1 MTPITL
7 TGVPTM
13 KRTLFA
19 GASALAFALSTP
31 SSPAAAQGIPV
42 YDNAG
47 FLRQGAQHIETIGR
61 WTSQLRAMEQQ
72 YTQIYRTANS
82 LAHTTSVQGLASDL
96 GRLSNTVPGAGAVG
110 DLARG
115 VGGIAGAAAQARS
128 ITGGVTAGPGFSA
141 AELDRRVRSVANFQ
155 SLALQQARSVEGR
168 ISGIRG
174 LLAEIDAQPD
184 VQASAALGN
193 RIQAEGAF
201 LAAQQQQLAQLQIL
215 QRAQEQ
221 ADGLRE
227 QERARLSAEELG
239 QATEWA
245 WGALGR

>member
-1 MTPITL
+1 
-7 TGVPTM
+7 M
-13 KRTLFA
+13 KRTLFT
-19 GASALAFALSTP
+19 GASALALCLALPPT
-31 SSPAAAQGIPV
+31 PAAAQGFPV
-42 YDNAG
+42 IDTASIAKSAV
-47 FLRQGAQHIETIGR
+47 QHVQTIAQ

-72 YTQIYRTANS
+72 YTQMYRTANS
-82 LAHTTSVQGLASDL
+82 LAHPTSVQGLAGDL
-96 GRLSNTVPGAGAVG
+96 SRLSNTVPGAGAVS

-115 VGGIAGAAAQARS
+115 VGGIAGAAAQARN
-128 ITGGVTAGPGFSA
+128 ITGGVTGAAGFSA

-155 SLALQQARSVEGR
+155 SMALQQARSVEGR
-168 ISGIRG
+168 IAGIRN

>member
-1 MTPITL
+1 
-7 TGVPTM
+7 M
-13 KRTLFA
+13 KRTLFV
-19 GASALAFALSTP
+19 GASALALTAAVLP
-31 SSPAAAQGIPV
+31 APAAAQWAVIDKASIAGRGIEH
-42 YDNAG
+42 
-47 FLRQGAQHIETIGR
+47 AQTLAR
-61 WTSQLRAMEQQ
+61 WTSQLRQMEQQ
-72 YTQIYRTANS
+72 YTQMYRTANS
-82 LAHTTSVQGLASDL
+82 LAHPTSVQGLASDL

-115 VGGIAGAAAQARS
+115 VGGIAGAAVQARN
-128 ITGGVTAGPGFSA
+128 ITGGVTAGAGFSA

-168 ISGIRG
+168 IAGIRG

-215 QRAQEQ
+215 QASEERA
-221 ADGLRE
+221 DMLRE
-227 QERARLSAEELG
+227 QERARLSAEAWE
-239 QATEWA
+239 ARTEWA
-245 WGALGR
+245 WGGE